1 MIGHTAC
8 VGGSVSA
15 DIVLNNLKNIERK
28 PQNLVKALRVAQ
40 EVKGYLPAEVVEAAA
55 KHVGVPYSRA
65 FNVAT
70 FYHLFSI
77 EPLGKYRVFVCM
89 GTTCYLKGNK
99 ENLQYLKSLLNIKEG
114 QHTSSDGLFTVEEM
128 RCLGCCSHA
137 PVIAVYMPNGAR
149 KVIGRATPEVIQ
161 KLIDELRKEAR
172 ERGWVK

>member
-1 MIGHTAC
+1 MIGHVARA
-8 VGGSVSA
+8 GGNVSA
-15 DIVLNNLKNIERK
+15 DTVLNNLKNIERK

-40 EVKGYLPAEVVEAAA
+40 ELKGYLSPEVVESVA
-55 KHVGVPYSRA
+55 KQINVPISRA

-77 EPLGKYRVFVCM
+77 EPLGKYRILVCM

-99 ENLQYLKSLLNIKEG
+99 ENLQFLKSLLNIKEG
-114 QHTSSDGLFTVEEM
+114 QHISRDGLFTVEEI

-137 PVIAVYMPNGAR
+137 PVIAVYMPSGER
-149 KVIGRATPEVIQ
+149 RVVGRVTPEILQ

-172 ERGWVK
+172 ERG